1 MERKNAGIGD
11 VINAVELASEKELE
25 ELALIRESVDGLKG
39 SLVASGAD
47 VPRSVAANIREA
59 NKPARQ
65 GSSAKA
71 DAGEIAQAMKKLNL
85 GENTATTAKV
95 KASKT
100 KVDSSV
106 DERLAGLPQA
116 SKRRREHTEQTL
128 TPVQMAEAANNARKV
143 FSKTAGGD
151 GSKSSTPTRDARG
164 RFIGGKGSKA
174 ASDAAEAKRVEKAR
188 HLNEQEEQEDRESF
202 LKKLTNAVGELEDP
216 SETRAVDAAGY
227 AIGGPLWAIGKEL
240 GGITKEVGGTVNNA
254 RKSMAEVFK
263 GNADKKERRGFF
275 GRKST
280 NSADVVQL
288 NTQKRTVQELED
300 QTDAI
305 KEGDQ
310 KIIDRLDKIAG
321 NTSKKG
327 GGIFSKLFSM
337 FGKGGKGLV
346 TLLGGLLA
354 GRLLGKVLGG
364 KLGKSAIGKVGAMAL
379 GGFGLNKI
387 TRSLFG
393 AGKGG
398 GTALADGGGALAA
411 KGVGRLGMKA
421 LGKGLLRAIPIV
433 GALAGGIYDGVSGW
447 NDTDGQRKAFGLA
460 DGQDPTTQQKTAYT
474 LANILD
480 MGGLV
485 SGLSGAIGGALKSMG
500 FDALGNMLQSFST
513 DSIAQAIDE
522 TLTSVGNNISN
533 LGNTI
538 TSTFDNY
545 TAKIGETVSGWFGSI
560 KKELTDKLD
569 SVVNFFTVENLK
581 NVFEGAV
588 KSIID
593 FIKNPVDHITNGVKQ
608 AYGKVE
614 DTFTNLYDSAG
625 ETLSDLKNGVVD
637 LFKKGGEVIDT
648 GRKNIVTGTDK
659 LLTKAVDTAKPALE
673 KAEEAIKS
681 ISDSDVVKTA
691 SNGAKYLE
699 ESVGKTSVAVANTAR
714 SAASN
719 ITGTDKS
726 DLQKAADTYNN
737 GNLNVKESNP
747 DSVGSEKLKEMEPLF
762 KSLERQ
768 YGLPEGALYSIAAT
782 ESKGKVNAES
792 PTGAKGLF
800 QFTSIAREDVGMSE
814 KDAWDPEKSAVGAA
828 QLLSKYL
835 KQANG
840 DWNEAVTAYNA
851 GFGTINKWKNGE
863 RDLTKEN
870 KEYAIKV
877 NTHRARYL
885 GGEAY
890 TPGAGSNAGNV
901 SSANHMGLPA
911 NAKIDEATG
920 LAFTPGE
927 SPFTKG
933 GLVDKIGEKVG
944 VNNLVDKFMNGR
956 GMREQVV
963 EGTLA
968 ERAYGQG
975 VPLSMGVAVPD
986 APANTPVS
994 DLQQPTARMPMEGRT
1009 ISDFGGSG
1017 VKPTMQ
1023 LADNTVSLDSE
1034 AKRIFA
1040 RMAAILDR
1048 IEGHTKDAANKKE
1061 GAVQASTPQPGVTQT
1076 VPLSINDPLMNDY
1089 ARVD

>member
-71 DAGEIAQAMKKLNL
+71 DADEIVQAMKKLNL

-106 DERLAGLPQA
+106 DERQAGLPQA

-128 TPVQMAEAANNARKV
+128 TPVQMAEAANNARRV

-327 GGIFSKLFSM
+327 GGIFSKLFNM

-346 TLLGGLLA
+346 TLLGGLLG

-398 GTALADGGGALAA
+398 GAALADGGGALAA

-485 SGLSGAIGGALKSMG
+485 SGLSGAIGSALKSMG

-569 SVVNFFTVENLK
+569 SVVDFFTVDNIK
-581 NVFEGAV
+581 QIFEDAFNQ
-588 KSIID
+588 ILD
-593 FIKNPVDHITNGVKQ
+593 FVKNPIDHITNKANEYIDSAKNGLSDVGNNISDGVKS
-608 AYGKVE
+608 AYKWAFGDDKTQGVIEKRVE
-614 DTFTNLYDSAG
+614 SAKNVAQSAG
-625 ETLSDLKNGVVD
+625 KEISKTVD
-637 LFKKGGEVIDT
+637 
-648 GRKNIVTGTDK
+648 
-659 LLTKAVDTAKPALE
+659 
-673 KAEEAIKS
+673 S
-681 ISDSDVVKTA
+681 ISESDVVKTA
-691 SNGAKYLE
+691 SSGAKYLE
-699 ESVGKTSVAVANTAR
+699 ESVGKTSVSVSNTAR
-714 SAASN
+714 LATSN

-747 DSVGSEKLKEMEPLF
+747 DSVGLEKLKEMEPLF

-800 QFTSIAREDVGMSE
+800 QFTSIARKDVGMSE

-890 TPGAGSNAGNV
+890 TPGAGSNAGNIGART
-901 SSANHMGLPA
+901 ANKKGLPA

-975 VPLSMGVAVPD
+975 GPLSMGVAVPD
-986 APANTPVS
+986 VPANTSVS

-1061 GAVQASTPQPGVTQT
+1061 GAVQVSTPQPGVTQT